1 MKERNLAAID
11 LGTNSFH
18 IIVVRV
24 KSDGTFESL
33 TKEKESVRLG
43 SGSGGDDFITP
54 EAMDRGIKCLK
65 RFKGLAD
72 MHNAQIRAIAT
83 SALREAKNRQL
94 FLERAE
100 KEVGLHIEV
109 ISGFEEARLIYFG
122 VLQGLPVFDKK
133 IFLIDIGGGSTE
145 LLVGYK
151 GQVDYAQSFKIGA
164 IRLTDKFF
172 FGDPDRDSEKKQC
185 KLYVE
190 GMIAPIRREIEKH
203 SPEIVIGSSGTI
215 QTIASMVIADRG
227 EEPQRTLNNF
237 SFTADEFGRVSKILD
252 DADTLKKRT
261 KLPGLDAKR
270 ADIIVAGSIILEEIF
285 KNFSLKQLTVSDYAL
300 REGIIYD
307 SIRKFEGQ
315 NKTEPYPL
323 DNIRMKAVN
332 SLFNAFPYE
341 KDHVEKVTQLSM
353 KIFDDLRAFHKC
365 TKEER
370 EYLQAACM
378 LHEVGFGISRSS
390 HHKHSYYIIRNSEFM
405 VGFNFEEIEIIAQI
419 ARYHRKSPP
428 KPKHLEFASLGN
440 YAQNTVRKLAGI
452 LRIADGL
459 DRSHQNI
466 AEEISCEVQDRTV
479 LFKIR
484 CRKDVDPHIDIWS
497 AQQKKEMFE
506 DAFNA
511 KALFVTF

>member
-94 FLERAE
+94 FLERSE

-133 IFLIDIGGGSTE
+133 VFLIDIGGGSTE
-145 LLVGYK
+145 LLVGSK
-151 GQVDYAQSFKIGA
+151 GQVDYAQSFKLGA

-185 KLYVE
+185 RFYVE

-215 QTIASMVIADRG
+215 QTIASMVIANRG

-237 SFTADEFGRVSKILD
+237 S
-252 DADTLKKRT
+252 
-261 KLPGLDAKR
+261 
-270 ADIIVAGSIILEEIF
+270 
-285 KNFSLKQLTVSDYAL
+285 
-300 REGIIYD
+300 
-307 SIRKFEGQ
+307 
-315 NKTEPYPL
+315 
-323 DNIRMKAVN
+323 
-332 SLFNAFPYE
+332 
-341 KDHVEKVTQLSM
+341 
-353 KIFDDLRAFHKC
+353 
-365 TKEER
+365 
-370 EYLQAACM
+370 
-378 LHEVGFGISRSS
+378 
-390 HHKHSYYIIRNSEFM
+390 
-405 VGFNFEEIEIIAQI
+405 
-419 ARYHRKSPP
+419 
-428 KPKHLEFASLGN
+428 
-440 YAQNTVRKLAGI
+440 
-452 LRIADGL
+452 
-459 DRSHQNI
+459 
-466 AEEISCEVQDRTV
+466 
-479 LFKIR
+479 
-484 CRKDVDPHIDIWS
+484 
-497 AQQKKEMFE
+497 
-506 DAFNA
+506 
-511 KALFVTF
+511 